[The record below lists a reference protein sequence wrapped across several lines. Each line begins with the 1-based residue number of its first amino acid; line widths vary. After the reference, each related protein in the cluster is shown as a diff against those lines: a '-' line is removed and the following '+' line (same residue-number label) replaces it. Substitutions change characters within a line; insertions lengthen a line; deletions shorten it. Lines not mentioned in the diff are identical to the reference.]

1 MARIRY
7 AVLTTLVACLLL
19 VPAAPASATSPEV
32 QMVRKVNSFRAKNG
46 LPQVRMSKSLMNSSE
61 RYAWKQMRS
70 GYFGHQNR
78 IAASSKY
85 RTLGEILE
93 WHTGLRPSVSTAFR
107 DWLHSS
113 GHRAIIMDR
122 RFRYAGA
129 GAASGRFQ
137 GRNST
142 IWVMHFGAR

>member
-7 AVLTTLVACLLL
+7 LVPGTLVVCALL
-19 VPAAPASATSPEV
+19 VPAAPAAASPES
-32 QMVRKVNSFRAKNG
+32 QMVRKVNSYRHQHG
-46 LPQVRMSKSLMNSSE
+46 LPSVRMSKSLMSSSE

-107 DWLHSS
+107 DWMHSS

>member
-1 MARIRY
+1 MARIRIV
-7 AVLTTLVACLLL
+7 VLGALAACLFL
-19 VPAAPASATSPEV
+19 VPVSAASASPET
-32 QMVRKVNSFRAKNG
+32 QMVRKVNAFRAKNG
-46 LPQVRMSKSLMNSSE
+46 LPRVHLARNLMNSSE
-61 RYAWKQMRS
+61 RYAWKQMHS
-70 GYFGHQNR
+70 NYFGHQGR

-85 RTLGEILE
+85 RRLGEILE
-93 WHTGLRPSVSTAFR
+93 WHSGLRPSVRTAFY

-142 IWVMHFGAR
+142 IWVMHFGGR